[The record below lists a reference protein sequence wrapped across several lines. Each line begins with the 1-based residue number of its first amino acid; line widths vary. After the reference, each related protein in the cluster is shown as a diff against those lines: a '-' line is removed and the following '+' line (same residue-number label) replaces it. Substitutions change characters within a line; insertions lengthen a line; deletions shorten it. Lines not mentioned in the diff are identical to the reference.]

1 MSAMQLATNKRL
13 RWPADNVT
21 FSGGN
26 ACELTKF
33 LLPLVA
39 NRSLPVRRS
48 SNGVLLQID
57 DGPGYTLALVTSEIK
72 GCQGNISRN
81 EQTAERAS
89 AYGLFDPP
97 FALSLFN
104 FHAPLVGG
112 HGPTGIE
119 LVDRKSTRL
128 NSSHSQISY
137 AVFCL
142 KKKKNHDLQA
152 ADRSDV
158 RASSGRVRAAMYVQ
172 CIATLVCRRAAPSQP
187 LPQDHAFWAPARR
200 ARCW

>member
-57 DGPGYTLALVTSEIK
+57 DGPG
-72 GCQGNISRN
+72 
-81 EQTAERAS
+81 
-89 AYGLFDPP
+89 
-97 FALSLFN
+97 SLL
-104 FHAPLVGG
+104 FHASDRFPHAEKRAAHVGG
-112 HGPTGIE
+112 ENFIPHFTGRILDVPPRAYACIVNE
-119 LVDRKSTRL
+119 HVDATINLDRL
-128 NSSHSQISY
+128 TY
-137 AVFCL
+137 
-142 KKKKNHDLQA
+142 
-152 ADRSDV
+152 
-158 RASSGRVRAAMYVQ
+158 
-172 CIATLVCRRAAPSQP
+172 
-187 LPQDHAFWAPARR
+187 
-200 ARCW
+200 

>member
-72 GCQGNISRN
+72 RSEEHTSELQSR
-81 EQTAERAS
+81 
-89 AYGLFDPP
+89 G
-97 FALSLFN
+97 
-104 FHAPLVGG
+104 HLVC
-112 HGPTGIE
+112 
-119 LVDRKSTRL
+119 RL
-128 NSSHSQISY
+128 LLEKKKN
-137 AVFCL
+137 
-142 KKKKNHDLQA
+142 KKKKH
-152 ADRSDV
+152 
-158 RASSGRVRAAMYVQ
+158 
-172 CIATLVCRRAAPSQP
+172 T
-187 LPQDHAFWAPARR
+187 
-200 ARCW
+200 

>member
-1 MSAMQLATNKRL
+1 MSAMQLVTNKRL

-57 DGPGYTLALVTSEIK
+57 DGPGYTLALVTSEI
-72 GCQGNISRN
+72 
-81 EQTAERAS
+81 
-89 AYGLFDPP
+89 
-97 FALSLFN
+97 
-104 FHAPLVGG
+104 
-112 HGPTGIE
+112 
-119 LVDRKSTRL
+119 DRKSTRL
-128 NSSHSQISY
+128 NSSHRCISY

-142 KKKKNHDLQA
+142 KKKNNE
-152 ADRSDV
+152 
-158 RASSGRVRAAMYVQ
+158 
-172 CIATLVCRRAAPSQP
+172 
-187 LPQDHAFWAPARR
+187 
-200 ARCW
+200 

>member
-81 EQTAERAS
+81 EQTAERAR
-89 AYGLFDPP
+89 
-97 FALSLFN
+97 
-104 FHAPLVGG
+104 
-112 HGPTGIE
+112 
-119 LVDRKSTRL
+119 DRKSTRL
-128 NSSHSQISY
+128 NSSHGYISY

-142 KKKKNHDLQA
+142 TTNK
-152 ADRSDV
+152 
-158 RASSGRVRAAMYVQ
+158 
-172 CIATLVCRRAAPSQP
+172 T
-187 LPQDHAFWAPARR
+187 
-200 ARCW
+200 